1 MDEARRRLKVTRHDV
16 GREALAAGFRT
27 FPPDAQR
34 VVAWWAPIGR
44 DDATGPAERHARRA
58 QAGTLAVALAAA
70 TTGLPADALGL
81 THDTGGRPRLGG
93 ARSTAFSLAHTG
105 PRMMLALGSRTLGVD
120 AERERPRD
128 YAALARQSL
137 TDAEHEWFA
146 RQPDATLAF
155 LRLWT
160 AKEALLKA
168 AALGLAGGLRSAGV
182 VPRAEGGLRIERVP
196 APLGDAQGWQI
207 VELVPEAGYLAA
219 IACAA
224 SVREIDLF
232 VLGPSPSPAPQ
243 GRVGEG

>member
-1 MDEARRRLKVTRHDV
+1 MDEGRRRLKVTRHAV
-16 GREALAAGFRT
+16 AREALAGGFRT

-44 DDATGPAERHARRA
+44 DVAADPAERHARRA
-58 QAGTLAVALAAA
+58 RAAELVLELAAA
-70 TTGLPADALGL
+70 TTGLPPDALGL

-93 ARSTAFSLAHTG
+93 TRSTAVSLAHTG
-105 PRMMLALGSRTLGVD
+105 PRLMLALGSRTLGVD

-137 TDAEHEWFA
+137 TDAEHAWFA
-146 RQPDATLAF
+146 RQSDATLAF

-168 AALGLAGGLRSAGV
+168 ASLGLAGGLRSAAV
-182 VPRAEGGLRIERVP
+182 VPRAEGGLTIERVP
-196 APLGDAQGWQI
+196 APLGDAHGWQV

-224 SVREIDLF
+224 SVRELELF
-232 VLGPSPSPAPQ
+232 VLGS
-243 GRVGEG
+243 